1 MNNDNVKKELLTKK
15 ADEAIKTRFRGHG
28 ANVTREEQGDCLK
41 VDTVLKYL
49 RRRPFWK
56 LSCIPTRLTFWETQ

>member
-41 VDTVLKYL
+41 VETVLNNH
-49 RRRPFWK
+49 
-56 LSCIPTRLTFWETQ
+56 